1 VPDTRSRAT
10 ITALLADAD
19 GGRAVFDELFPHV
32 YDELRSIAR
41 RQLAGDRRGLT
52 LDTTALVHEAYLKLV
67 DAAAVP
73 LRCRAYFFASAARAM
88 RQVLVD
94 AARRR
99 GRHKRG
105 GGAVPVGLDEVA
117 LAVDGFAIELMDLD
131 RGLERLAQ
139 LYPRQ
144 ARVLECRFFAGLSLE
159 ETAAATDLSPATVKR
174 DWVFAQAWLYRE
186 VRGPEGEGGE
196 RGSDA
201 RA

>member
-1 VPDTRSRAT
+1 MADET
-10 ITALLADAD
+10 ITALLLAPSAD
-19 GGRAVFDELFPHV
+19 GTAVVDELVPLV
-32 YDELRSIAR
+32 YDELRRMAR
-41 RQLAGDRRGLT
+41 RFLAGEAEAQT
-52 LDTTALVHEAYLKLV
+52 LQTTALVHEAYLKLV
-67 DAAAVP
+67 GSQELP
-73 LRCRAYFFASAARAM
+73 ERGRAYFFGAAARAM